1 VIFQTSSVRRRRI
14 GHREAPTVIEL
25 FSGAGLLGW
34 AFKKEGCSILQS
46 YECDA
51 VAAATCRKNVCLNV
65 EVADLARYKPVGKC
79 DILLAGPP
87 CQGFSSIGQR
97 THDDPRNSLA
107 LVIPRWARQTGA
119 KIVVVENVPPF
130 LKSPAWKKLS
140 DQMERRGYEPTVWT
154 LNARHF
160 AVPQN
165 RVRSFTVFSQLGTP
179 KPPKTS
185 PTTVTVREA
194 LDNLP
199 PFPED
204 TIQHVARPQTDFA
217 MKRIRLVPPGGDI
230 RDIAKCRPDLVPA
243 SWFKTGGKI
252 IDIWGRIPWDDV
264 SNTLRT
270 GFLHPSRGRFLHPEE
285 DRPISFREAARLQ
298 TVPDSFHFEGLP
310 GQICRQL
317 GNGVPLGMGRAVA
330 KSVLATLT

>member
-1 VIFQTSSVRRRRI
+1 M
-14 GHREAPTVIEL
+14 
-25 FSGAGLLGW
+25 
-34 AFKKEGCSILQS
+34 
-46 YECDA
+46 
-51 VAAATCRKNVCLNV
+51 
-65 EVADLARYKPVGKC
+65 
-79 DILLAGPP
+79 
-87 CQGFSSIGQR
+87 
-97 THDDPRNSLA
+97 
-107 LVIPRWARQTGA
+107 
-119 KIVVVENVPPF
+119 VVENVPPF

-165 RVRSFTVFSQLGTP
+165 RVRSFTIFSQLGTP

-185 PTTVTVREA
+185 PATVTVREA

-204 TIQHVARPQTDFA
+204 TIQHVARPQTAFA
-217 MKRIRLVPPGGDI
+217 LERIRLVPPGGDI
-230 RDIAKCRPDLVPA
+230 RDIAKIRPDLVA
-243 SWFKTGGKI
+243 KSWFKTDGKI

-270 GFLHPSRGRFLHPEE
+270 GFIHPSRGRFLHPEE

-298 TVPDSFHFEGLP
+298 TVPDSFHFEGFP